1 MNTRLC
7 PLHEL
12 ADPGSR
18 GFTVYR
24 DGTPVDISLV
34 RCGDL
39 VRGFV
44 NHCPHR
50 GMPLEWQPDQFLDEA
65 GERIVCATHGALF
78 ALDDGRCLGGPCR
91 GAGLEP
97 VPLRIESGEIHLGAP
112 GWASTP

>member
-1 MNTRLC
+1 MSTRLC
-7 PLHEL
+7 HVQEL

-24 DGTPVDISLV
+24 DDTPVDIFLV
-34 RCGDL
+34 RRGDL

-65 GERIVCATHGALF
+65 GERIVCTTHGALF

-91 GAGLEP
+91 GTGLEP
-97 VPLRIESGEIHLGAP
+97 VPLRIESGEIHLDGP
-112 GWASTP
+112 GWSSTP